1 MNSYKVVDRCDFRPG
16 DRVDQRYLV
25 RKSLGE
31 GSFGAV
37 YLVEDGGRKYALK
50 LLRLWEVPAEIRQ
63 PLMDRFEMEFKTG
76 QIDCDNLVR
85 SLGFGIVGGN
95 PYIIME
101 FCPGGDLQPLIGKSP
116 ERMPSI
122 CQDILVGLNALHVRG
137 KVHRDLKPENVLF
150 KENGKA
156 ALTDFGI
163 AGDRTHRM
171 TQRNI
176 FGKPNQIF
184 GTYAYMPPEQVT
196 RARGGATVLPTT
208 DIFSFGV
215 LAYQLLTGK
224 LPFGTLE
231 SHNDLAEYQRRG
243 KDGLWDRDALR
254 YLNNGQQWE
263 RVINGCLT
271 PDFKE
276 RLQTVN
282 DVLSLLPRPSGGYN
296 NNSYGNAG
304 YNNPGGY
311 GNYNNAGYGN
321 NGGYSNKVSNVYP
334 QQGGMQQPQMQQ
346 AYCPSSQPRGYQLRI
361 LQGEEYG
368 KIYNLSELVGQGRR
382 LMTIGRVPD
391 NTIFI
396 KSDHSDFMSRY
407 HCTLEVGTNGG
418 QWAIRDGQWRADQ
431 RQWLC
436 SSNGTYVN
444 SKPVNQNGFF
454 LQAGDIITA
463 GDVTMRFE
471 NY

>member
-1 MNSYKVVDRCDFRPG
+1 MSTYQVVDRCDFHPG
-16 DRVDQRYLV
+16 DIVDNRYTI

-37 YLVEDGGRKYALK
+37 YLVEDGHGSKYALK

-85 SLGFGIVGGN
+85 SLAYGIVGGN

-101 FCPGGDLQPLIGKSP
+101 YCPGGDLEPLLGKADARTP
-116 ERMPSI
+116 QI
-122 CQDILVGLNALHVRG
+122 CQDILVGLNALHDRG

-150 KENGKA
+150 KQNGKA

-215 LAYQLLTGK
+215 LVFQLLTNQ

-231 SHNDLAEYQRRG
+231 THNDLAEYQKRG
-243 KDGLWDRDALR
+243 KDGIWNRGALQ
-254 YLNNGQQWE
+254 NVPNGQQWARLIE
-263 RVINGCLT
+263 GCLQ
-271 PDFKE
+271 PDFKL
-276 RLQTVN
+276 RLQNVH
-282 DVLSLLPRPSGGYN
+282 DVLRLIPQVQ
-296 NNSYGNAG
+296 
-304 YNNPGGY
+304 
-311 GNYNNAGYGN
+311 
-321 NGGYSNKVSNVYP
+321 GGYSQQPVRMVQSYAP
-334 QQGGMQQPQMQQ
+334 QQR
-346 AYCPSSQPRGYQLRI
+346 ATGYQLRI

-368 KIYNLSELVGQGRR
+368 KVYNLTQMASQGRR
-382 LMTIGRVPD
+382 ILTIGRQQG
-391 NTIFI
+391 NSIYI
-396 KSDHSDFMSRY
+396 KSDFSDFMSRF
-407 HCTLEVGTNGG
+407 HCTIELAGPN
-418 QWAIRDGQWRADQ
+418 QWAIRDGQWRNDY
-431 RQWLC
+431 RQWMN

-444 SKPVNQNGFF
+444 SSPVNENGYY
-454 LQAGDIITA
+454 LKAGDIIA
-463 GDVTMRFE
+463 IGDVTLRFE

>member
-1 MNSYKVVDRCDFRPG
+1 VSTYQVVDRCDFRAG
-16 DRVDQRYLV
+16 DIVDNRYTV

-37 YLVEDGGRKYALK
+37 YLVEDGRGGKYALK

-63 PLMDRFEMEFKTG
+63 PLMDRFEMEFNTG

-85 SLGFGIVGGN
+85 SLAYGTVGGN

-101 FCPGGDLQPLIGKSP
+101 FCPGGDLEPLLGKVDARTP
-116 ERMPSI
+116 QI
-122 CQDILVGLNALHVRG
+122 CQDILIGLNALHDRG

-184 GTYAYMPPEQVT
+184 GTYAYMPPEQAT

-215 LAYQLLTGK
+215 LVFQLLTNQ

-231 SHNDLAEYQRRG
+231 SHNDLAEYQKRG
-243 KDGLWDRDALR
+243 KDGIWNRGALQ
-254 YLNNGQQWE
+254 NIPNGQQWARLIE
-263 RVINGCLT
+263 GCLH
-271 PDFKE
+271 PDFKQ
-276 RLQTVN
+276 RLQSVH
-282 DVLSLLPRPSGGYN
+282 DVFRLLPQSQGGYTPQPVRMVQ
-296 NNSYGNAG
+296 SYA
-304 YNNPGGY
+304 
-311 GNYNNAGYGN
+311 
-321 NGGYSNKVSNVYP
+321 P
-334 QQGGMQQPQMQQ
+334 QQQTN
-346 AYCPSSQPRGYQLRI
+346 GYLLRI

-368 KIYNLSELVGQGRR
+368 KVYNLTQLVSQGRR
-382 LMTIGRVPD
+382 LLTVGRQQG
-391 NTIFI
+391 NSIYI
-396 KSDHSDFMSRY
+396 KSDFSDFMSRF
-407 HCTLEVGTNGG
+407 HCTIEMAGPN
-418 QWAIRDGQWRADQ
+418 QWAIRDGQWRNDY
-431 RQWLC
+431 RQWMN

-444 SKPVNQNGFF
+444 STPVNQNGYF
-454 LQAGDIITA
+454 LKAGDIIA
-463 GDVTMRFE
+463 IGDVTLRFE

>member
-1 MNSYKVVDRCDFRPG
+1 MSTTYQVVDRCDFQPG
-16 DRVDQRYLV
+16 NVIDGRYSV

-37 YLVEDGGRKYALK
+37 YLVEDGRGGKYALK

-85 SLGFGIVGGN
+85 SLSYGIVGGN
-95 PYIIME
+95 PYIVME
-101 FCPGGDLQPLIGKSP
+101 YCPGGDLEPLLGKPDSRTP
-116 ERMPSI
+116 KI
-122 CQDILVGLNALHVRG
+122 CQDILIGLNALHDRG

-150 KENGKA
+150 KQNGKA

-163 AGDRTHRM
+163 SGDRTHRM

-215 LAYQLLTGK
+215 LVFQLLTGQ

-231 SHNDLAEYQRRG
+231 SHNDLAEYQKKG
-243 KDGLWDRDALR
+243 KDGIWNRGLLQ
-254 YLNNGQQWE
+254 NVPNGQQWTQLIE
-263 RVINGCLT
+263 GCLK

-276 RLQTVN
+276 RLQSVQEVARMVPQTTPPYGHP
-282 DVLSLLPRPSGGYN
+282 SYSGGED
-296 NNSYGNAG
+296 NA
-304 YNNPGGY
+304 PG
-311 GNYNNAGYGN
+311 A
-321 NGGYSNKVSNVYP
+321 VRMVR
-334 QQGGMQQPQMQQ
+334 
-346 AYCPSSQPRGYQLRI
+346 AYAAREQTRGYLLRI

-368 KIYNLSELVGQGRR
+368 RTYNLSQIADAGRKILTVGRQAGNAI
-382 LMTIGRVPD
+382 TV
-391 NTIFI
+391 
-396 KSDHSDFMSRY
+396 KSDFSDFMSRF
-407 HCTLEVGTNGG
+407 HCTIERDGG
-418 QWAIRDGQWRADQ
+418 HWVIRDGQWRKEQ
-431 RQWLC
+431 RQWVN
-436 SSNGTYVN
+436 STNGTYVN
-444 SKPVNQNGFF
+444 GKPVTQNGFY
-454 LQAGDIITA
+454 LKTGDIIA
-463 GDVTMRFE
+463 IGDVTMRFE
-471 NY
+471 NF

>member
-1 MNSYKVVDRCDFRPG
+1 MSTYQVVDRCDFRAG
-16 DRVDQRYLV
+16 DIVDNRYTV

-37 YLVEDGGRKYALK
+37 YLVEDGRGGKYALK

-63 PLMDRFEMEFKTG
+63 PLMDRFEMEFNTG

-85 SLGFGIVGGN
+85 SLAYGTVGGN

-101 FCPGGDLQPLIGKSP
+101 FCPGGDLEPLLGKVDARTP
-116 ERMPSI
+116 QI
-122 CQDILVGLNALHVRG
+122 CQDILIGLNALHDRG

-184 GTYAYMPPEQVT
+184 GTYAYMPPEQAT

-215 LAYQLLTGK
+215 LVFQLLTNQ

-231 SHNDLAEYQRRG
+231 SHNDLAEYQKRG
-243 KDGLWDRDALR
+243 KDGIWNRGALQ
-254 YLNNGQQWE
+254 NIPNGQQWARLIE
-263 RVINGCLT
+263 GCLH
-271 PDFKE
+271 PDFKQ
-276 RLQTVN
+276 RLQSVH
-282 DVLSLLPRPSGGYN
+282 DVFRLLPQSQGGYTPQTVRMVQ
-296 NNSYGNAG
+296 SYA
-304 YNNPGGY
+304 
-311 GNYNNAGYGN
+311 
-321 NGGYSNKVSNVYP
+321 P
-334 QQGGMQQPQMQQ
+334 QQQTN
-346 AYCPSSQPRGYQLRI
+346 GYLLRI

-368 KIYNLSELVGQGRR
+368 KVYNLTQLVSQGRR
-382 LMTIGRVPD
+382 LLTVGRQQG
-391 NTIFI
+391 NSIYI
-396 KSDHSDFMSRY
+396 KSDFSDFMSRF
-407 HCTLEVGTNGG
+407 HCTIEMAGPN
-418 QWAIRDGQWRADQ
+418 QWAIRDGQWRNDY
-431 RQWLC
+431 RQWMN

-444 SKPVNQNGFF
+444 STPVNQNGYF
-454 LQAGDIITA
+454 LKAGDIIA
-463 GDVTMRFE
+463 IGDVTLRFE

>member
-1 MNSYKVVDRCDFRPG
+1 MSTYQVVDRCDFHPG
-16 DRVDQRYLV
+16 DIVDNRYTI

-37 YLVEDGGRKYALK
+37 YLVEDGRGGKYALK

-63 PLMDRFEMEFKTG
+63 PLMDRFEMEFNTG

-85 SLGFGIVGGN
+85 SLAYGIVGGN
-95 PYIIME
+95 PFIVME
-101 FCPGGDLQPLIGKSP
+101 FCPGGDLEPYLGKVDAKTSQ
-116 ERMPSI
+116 I
-122 CQDILVGLNALHVRG
+122 CQDILIGLNALHDRG

-150 KENGKA
+150 KQNGKA

-215 LAYQLLTGK
+215 LVFQLLTNQ

-231 SHNDLAEYQRRG
+231 SHNDLAEYQKRG
-243 KDGLWDRDALR
+243 KDGIWNRGALQ
-254 YLNNGQQWE
+254 NVPNGQQWAQLIE
-263 RVINGCLT
+263 GCLH
-271 PDFKE
+271 PDFKQ
-276 RLQTVN
+276 RLQTVH
-282 DVLSLLPRPSGGYN
+282 DVLRLLPQSQGGYAPQPVRMAQ
-296 NNSYGNAG
+296 SYA
-304 YNNPGGY
+304 
-311 GNYNNAGYGN
+311 
-321 NGGYSNKVSNVYP
+321 P
-334 QQGGMQQPQMQQ
+334 QQQ
-346 AYCPSSQPRGYQLRI
+346 ACGYQLRI

-368 KIYNLSELVGQGRR
+368 KVYNLTQMTSQGRR
-382 LMTIGRVPD
+382 LLTIGRQQG
-391 NTIFI
+391 NSIYI
-396 KSDHSDFMSRY
+396 KSDFSDFMSRF
-407 HCTLEVGTNGG
+407 HCTLETAGPN
-418 QWAIRDGQWRADQ
+418 QWAIRDGQWRTDY
-431 RQWLC
+431 RQWVN

-444 SKPVNQNGFF
+444 SKPVDQNGYF
-454 LQAGDIITA
+454 LKAGDIIA
-463 GDVTMRFE
+463 MGDVTLRFE